1 MLKIAPDY
9 FQIFSNQSGTVLEI
23 AEKHIHKSQFI
34 YGDYFMK
41 KLLKD
46 IIIAIIAL
54 AIICAVFWKINWIS
68 NWKEVAF
75 LYFLLAL
82 AIIFDCIKK
91 MFMK

>member
-1 MLKIAPDY
+1 
-9 FQIFSNQSGTVLEI
+9 
-23 AEKHIHKSQFI
+23 
-34 YGDYFMK
+34 MK
-41 KLLKD
+41 KLFKD
-46 IIIAIIAL
+46 IIMAITTL
-54 AIICAVFWKINWIS
+54 AIICAVFWRINWIS

>member
-1 MLKIAPDY
+1 
-9 FQIFSNQSGTVLEI
+9 
-23 AEKHIHKSQFI
+23 
-34 YGDYFMK
+34 MK

-54 AIICAVFWKINWIS
+54 AIICAVFWRINWIS